1 MNSNIILDKNK
12 GLILSVSNK
21 KSRASI
27 KLHNG
32 NVEFKVES
40 LDKKQSSIF
49 RVLDDEIVFSA
60 EYINIEAD
68 NFVNNFT
75 SYFNI
80 NCKDNIMNVSDNFFL
95 NSHQVDFKIYSI
107 ANINANKIL
116 FC

>member
-1 MNSNIILDKNK
+1 MNSNIILDKKK

-32 NVEFKVES
+32 NIEFQVEF
-40 LDKKQSSIF
+40 LTKKQSSIF
-49 RVLDDEIVFSA
+49 SILDDEIVFSA
-60 EYINIEAD
+60 EYINIEVD

-75 SYFNI
+75 SDFKV
-80 NCKDNIMNVSDNFFL
+80 NCKDNIMNLSDNFFL
-95 NSHQVDFKIYSI
+95 NSHQVDFKINSI
-107 ANINANKIL
+107 TNINASKIL